1 MFADLHIYFGLAD
14 FHIYLGVALAGLVS
28 FLSPCVLPLVP
39 PYLGYI
45 GGTTFDQLTGEDEID
60 REVWHRVVI
69 AACVFV
75 LGFTTVFVGLGA
87 TASALGQL
95 MQSYRAELGTLAGAV
110 IILFGLH
117 FLGVLRIP
125 LLYKH
130 ARFEAGGTDA
140 SLLGAYVMG
149 LAFAFGWTPCIGPIL
164 ATVLTLAAQE
174 NSLGAG
180 ISMLFVYSLGLGIPF
195 ILAAVAIRPFLGFM
209 GRFKKYFGVMEKV
222 MGLLLVLTGLLFLFG
237 AQNWLGQ
244 WMLETFPGLSGI
256 EAWLTPE
263 NLKSDILKKSG
274 G

>member
-1 MFADLHIYFGLAD
+1 MFADLHIYFG
-14 FHIYLGVALAGLVS
+14 IALAGLVS

-45 GGTTFDQLTGEDEID
+45 GGTTFDQLTGEDGID
-60 REVWHRVVI
+60 RAVWRRVVI
-69 AACVFV
+69 SAVVFV
-75 LGFTTVFVGLGA
+75 LGFTTVFVALGA
-87 TASALGQL
+87 TASTIGQV
-95 MQSYRAELGTLAGAV
+95 MQSYRTELGTVAGA
-110 IILFGLH
+110 IIVLFGLH

-125 LLYKH
+125 LLYKE
-130 ARFEAGGTDA
+130 ARFDAGPSGA

-174 NSLGAG
+174 T
-180 ISMLFVYSLGLGIPF
+180 SMWSGVAMLLVYSLGLGIPF

-209 GRFKKYFGVMEKV
+209 AKFKRHFGLLEKV
-222 MGLLLVLTGLLFLFG
+222 MGLLLVVTGLMFLLG

-244 WMLETFPGLSGI
+244 WMVETFPGLSQI
-256 EAWLTPE
+256 ENWLTPE
-263 NLKSDILKKSG
+263 SLRGDILKKSG